1 MPHRGHQNRWLNFE
15 ALWPTSGSAV
25 DPLYNSI
32 LMVAASNTI
41 ISGCRKIWPPGSL
54 ELQCPRQTEKE
65 SLTRVKHSPMGQ
77 TLMEALVLSEWKYTL
92 GSEVFHTS
100 FIAGHSYVHT
110 CPLAISPSHITF
122 VPTTWFLLSDHE
134 EAAPTP
140 GQVFLCQVK
149 VRVTKP
155 HYCEQRG

>member
-32 LMVAASNTI
+32 LMVAASNTLYQGVEK
-41 ISGCRKIWPPGSL
+41 SGPQAPWSSSVQGRL
-54 ELQCPRQTEKE
+54 RR

-77 TLMEALVLSEWKYTL
+77 TLMEALILSEWKYTL

-140 GQVFLCQVK
+140 RQVFLCQVK